1 MFSQLYLLS
10 TGRNYS
16 LPALSNTG
24 ILMTGTSIQN
34 PVQIATT
41 FDNSLRH
48 RPSTFTRRSSDIM
61 GVPRQDQRGAATA
74 REQNG
79 LPKLSPAE
87 FRMYNHIAERMD
99 IFVCFDD

>member
-1 MFSQLYLLS
+1 
-10 TGRNYS
+10 
-16 LPALSNTG
+16 
-24 ILMTGTSIQN
+24 
-34 PVQIATT
+34 
-41 FDNSLRH
+41 
-48 RPSTFTRRSSDIM
+48 M